1 MPRRSAPP
9 PSASQVAPPA
19 DHHQHL
25 FSPALAALYAG
36 SLPAITAEEVVG
48 LLDAAGISLALVLSG
63 AAQAGVFLEELL
75 PAAAAVPVQVAHLA
89 DTGPGYDDPP
99 ADTAM
104 GVLAEAVERGDPRTD
119 RLWFDVAT
127 IAPPAM
133 WPPNA
138 ALAARRI
145 RQVGVGRILYGSDAA
160 AGDNARPREGW
171 AAFRRLPLDD
181 DEFARI
187 ASNVATHLL

>member
-1 MPRRSAPP
+1 M
-9 PSASQVAPPA
+9 A

-75 PAAAAVPVQVAHLA
+75 PAAAAIPVQVAHLA
-89 DTGPGYDDPP
+89 GTGPGYDDPP
-99 ADTAM
+99 ADAAM

-127 IAPPAM
+127 IAAPDM

-145 RQVGVGRILYGSDAA
+145 RQVGVGHILYGSDAA
-160 AGDNARPREGW
+160 AGDNPRPREGW

-181 DEFARI
+181 DEFKRI
-187 ASNVATHLL
+187 AGNVAPHLL